1 MNSSSFHIVVIVGL
15 IFVAIGLSA
24 YTVNERELAIKL
36 QVGEVI
42 ESEIAPGLHF
52 KIPIYH
58 TVRKFPR
65 RILKIDDAP
74 QRVFTLERTAMTVDY
89 FVKWRIVAGSLRE
102 FYTSTGGSQVVAMDR
117 LREIVKNSIV
127 TEFGK
132 RTIQEAISVE
142 RTELMRDMLA
152 NAAETAKGLGIEVV
166 DFRVKQVEF
175 IAEVRNSVYNQMRE
189 ERALVAAETRA
200 EGREAAE
207 LIRSTADKD
216 RTVLLANAYRDGQI
230 IRGDGDARAAD
241 IYAKAYTKDAE
252 FYAFYR
258 SIDAYK
264 KSALVLII
272 EGMLPFMSPRKYR
285 ELVAEISRLGDNQLR
300 TIGLIVM
307 IVGLLTLFLVRA

>member
-1 MNSSSFHIVVIVGL
+1 MNNSRISILLIVGL
-15 IFVAIGLSA
+15 VLLGVGASA
-24 YTVNERELAIKL
+24 FTVGERELAIKL
-36 QVGEVI
+36 QVGKVVEANY
-42 ESEIAPGLHF
+42 EPGLYF
-52 KIPIYH
+52 KIPLFQ
-58 TVRKFPR
+58 TVRKFPSQ
-65 RILKIDDAP
+65 ILKIDDAP

-89 FVKWRIVAGSLRE
+89 FVMWRIIGEVP
-102 FYTSTGGSQVVAMDR
+102 FYTSTGGLQEVATDR

-142 RTELMRDMLA
+142 RVELMQDMLL
-152 NAAETAKGLGIEVV
+152 NADETAKGLGIEVV

-175 IAEVRNSVYNQMRE
+175 IDDVRNSVYNQMRE

-216 RTVLLANAYRDGQI
+216 RTILLANAYRDGQI
-230 IRGDGDARAAD
+230 IRGEGDARAAE
-241 IYAKAYTKDAE
+241 IYASAYNKDAE

-264 KSALVLII
+264 NSLGKSGDLLVLDPNN
-272 EGMLPFMSPRKYR
+272 EFFRYL
-285 ELVAEISRLGDNQLR
+285 NQSSGKR
-300 TIGLIVM
+300 
-307 IVGLLTLFLVRA
+307 